1 MNHILVFLFLL
12 SGTANVLLIKWA
24 NTQQAECNDGKLRY
38 FQHPVFL
45 TMIMFAGEL
54 VCYMIYKCTY
64 CILRLRGDGSE
75 IVNFFTNGDQ
85 DFRPSKMIYPAFLH
99 GIASV
104 LLFTGLYL
112 TYASSFQMIRSSC
125 IIFAAFASG
134 IQFNTTLTV
143 RHWCAMLAIAL
154 AVLCIIIND
163 LQRIRYDQ
171 NSLSHIDFNAVLSG
185 ELMIICAG
193 AFEGRRMVYE
203 EKYIKTINI
212 PLMQAI
218 GWRGIFGLLITALWG
233 VTMNYQPAIIP
244 FNDNSR
250 GVFDDFMD
258 ISKQLQSNHWII
270 VAISIFFITA
280 AVHGY
285 TSLCITKFSSSSNL
299 IHGDG
304 IRTYAVSVM
313 VLLLQWEQL
322 NFISCF
328 CFIIL
333 QIGIISYRRAILME
347 WYRKIL
353 LRLQRSRY
361 NNMSGDNTGDLDG
374 NAVPTNR
381 QADVI

>member
-1 MNHILVFLFLL
+1 MHHILVFLFLL
-12 SGTANVLLIKWA
+12 SGTANVLLIKWT
-24 NTQQAECNDGKLRY
+24 NTLEAECNDGKLRF

-54 VCYMIYKCTY
+54 VCYVIFKCMY
-64 CILRLRGDGSE
+64 CFLRRRGDGSE

-85 DFRPSKMIYPAFLH
+85 DFRPSKMFYPAFLH
-99 GIASV
+99 GIASI
-104 LLFTGLYL
+104 LLFNGLYL

-125 IIFAAFASG
+125 IIFVAFASG
-134 IQFNTTLTV
+134 IQFNTTLTA
-143 RHWCAMLAIAL
+143 RHWSAMLSIAL
-154 AVLCIIIND
+154 TVFFIIIND

-171 NSLSHIDFNAVLSG
+171 NSLSHIDFNAVLSA

-193 AFEGRRMVYE
+193 AFEGIRMVYE
-203 EKYIKTINI
+203 EKYIKAINI

-218 GWRGIFGLLITALWG
+218 GWRGIFGLLTTALWG
-233 VTMNYQPAIIP
+233 VGMNYQPAIIP

-270 VAISIFFITA
+270 VAISIFFIAA

-285 TSLCITKFSSSSNL
+285 TGLCITKFSSSSNL
-299 IHGDG
+299 IHGDCL
-304 IRTYAVSVM
+304 RTYVVSMM
-313 VLLLQWEQL
+313 VLLLRWEQL
-322 NFISCF
+322 NFISWL
-328 CFIIL
+328 CFISL
-333 QIGIISYRRAILME
+333 QFGIMSYRRAILME

-353 LRLQRSRY
+353 LRLQRNRY
-361 NNMSGDNTGDLDG
+361 NNMSGDNTRDLDG

>member
-64 CILRLRGDGSE
+64 CVLRRRGDGSE

-85 DFRPSKMIYPAFLH
+85 DFRPSKMMYPAFLH
-99 GIASV
+99 G
-104 LLFTGLYL
+104 
-112 TYASSFQMIRSSC
+112 SC
-125 IIFAAFASG
+125 IIFVAFASG

-143 RHWCAMLAIAL
+143 RHWCAMLTIAL
-154 AVLCIIIND
+154 AVLSIIIND
-163 LQRIRYDQ
+163 LQRIHYDQ
-171 NSLSHIDFNAVLSG
+171 NSLSHIDFNAVLSA

-193 AFEGRRMVYE
+193 AFEGIRMVYE
-203 EKYIKTINI
+203 EKYIKAINI

-218 GWRGIFGLLITALWG
+218 GWRGIFGLLTTALWG
-233 VTMNYQPAIIP
+233 VGMNYQPAIIP

-313 VLLLQWEQL
+313 ALLLQWEQF
-322 NFISCF
+322 NFASCF
-328 CFIIL
+328 CYIML
-333 QIGIISYRRAILME
+333 QIGIMSYRRAILME

-353 LRLQRSRY
+353 LRLQRNRY
-361 NNMSGDNTGDLDG
+361 NNMSGDNTRDLDG
-374 NAVPTNR
+374 TAVPTNR